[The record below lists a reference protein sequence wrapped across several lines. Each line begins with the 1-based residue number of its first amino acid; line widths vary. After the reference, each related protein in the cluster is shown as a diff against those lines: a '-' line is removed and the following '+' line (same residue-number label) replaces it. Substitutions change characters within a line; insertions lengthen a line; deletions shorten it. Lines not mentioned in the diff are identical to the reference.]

1 MQKVSYGVT
10 VRLLKPHFKTLK
22 AAVTVLSLY
31 LLLLNQVIHCDLHLM
46 SLLCNNGMSKQTV
59 TKVLLTRAAVAQSL
73 RQTWV

>member
-1 MQKVSYGVT
+1 MSYGVT
-10 VRLLKPHFKTLK
+10 VRLLKPDFKTLK
-22 AAVTVLSLY
+22 AAVTMLSLY